1 MRRELVGLLGLSFA
15 VGCSSRYEPAR
26 SPRIVTVMDAGT
38 PTFVKDGE
46 HIGAVGFGGG
56 LADAVRGNPRAEHE
70 ARVGHNLVVGGFIL
84 DIAGLGTLVGAEAA
98 LAQQRSTDRTSNVP
112 VVLAIGGA
120 AAIITGSILLI
131 AGQPHIYD
139 AVNLYN
145 DGIDP
150 QLRYAPPPMV
160 LVPAPPFAPNAPPI
174 APTAPAPGAPAP
186 APAPVT
192 RPPAPSAPGP
202 APVSPPLPP
211 PPPPPHG

>member
-1 MRRELVGLLGLSFA
+1 MRRALVGLLGLSFV

-46 HIGAVGFGGG
+46 RIGAVGFGGG

-70 ARVGHNLVVGGFIL
+70 ARVGHNLVVGGFVL
-84 DIAGLGTLVGAEAA
+84 DIAGLATLIGAEAA
-98 LAQQRSTDRTSNVP
+98 LAQQRATDRPTGLP
-112 VVLAIGGA
+112 VGLALGGA

-150 QLRYAPPPMV
+150 QLRYPPV
-160 LVPAPPFAPNAPPI
+160 LLVPAPPL
-174 APTAPAPGAPAP
+174 APAPLAPAP
-186 APAPVT
+186 PMAPASAPAT
-192 RPPAPSAPGP
+192 PPPASAAPSVP
-202 APVSPPLPP
+202 APALPA

>member
-1 MRRELVGLLGLSFA
+1 MRRVLVGLLGLSFV

-56 LADAVRGNPRAEHE
+56 LAEAVHGNPRAEHE
-70 ARVGHNLVVGGFIL
+70 ARVGHNLVVGGFVL
-84 DIAGLGTLVGAEAA
+84 DIAGLTTLVGAEVA
-98 LAQQRSTDRTSNVP
+98 LAQQHTTDRPSGLP
-112 VVLAIGGA
+112 VVLALGGA
-120 AAIITGSILLI
+120 VAIITGSILII

-145 DGIDP
+145 DGIEP
-150 QLRYAPPPMV
+150 QLRYAPPPV
-160 LVPAPPFAPNAPPI
+160 LLVPAPPAPLPTTPLAPPV
-174 APTAPAPGAPAP
+174 PAP
-186 APAPVT
+186 APAPSAPV
-192 RPPAPSAPGP
+192 PSAPAP
-202 APVSPPLPP
+202 APPPLPA